1 MFHMGELDESRLTTA
16 GKLIVPGLIDIWATQ
31 PSEPHTPEIKGEI
44 GYNPFIVQ
52 RSRLNE

>member
-16 GKLIVPGLIDIWATQ
+16 GKLINLGLLDNWATQ
-31 PSEPHTPEIKGEI
+31 HSEPHAPEIKGEI